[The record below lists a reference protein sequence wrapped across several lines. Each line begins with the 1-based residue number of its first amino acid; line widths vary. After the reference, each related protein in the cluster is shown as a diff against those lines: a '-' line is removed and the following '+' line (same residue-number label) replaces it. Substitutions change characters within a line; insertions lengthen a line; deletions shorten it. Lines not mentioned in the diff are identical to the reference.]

1 MEKAVNRLACFDARP
16 ALGRARNERVK
27 GTYTFMAIKDQDDSL
42 SPRKRKS
49 QTASAS
55 LTGTGGDESSP
66 EVINAAAV
74 NDIPPQQRKDL
85 DMVHFRDRLFEEMTI
100 LEEEREYLR
109 RSSSDMDGNLP
120 EDAEGEED
128 TADLASSLMDKEM
141 DMSVEEEIEE
151 RMTAIEHALE
161 KMQDGTYG
169 ICDVSGEPIPKSR
182 LELLPWS
189 SLTAQMQAM
198 TEGE

>member
-1 MEKAVNRLACFDARP
+1 
-16 ALGRARNERVK
+16 
-27 GTYTFMAIKDQDDSL
+27 MAIKNQDDSP

-55 LTGTGGDESSP
+55 LAGTGGDNSSP
-66 EVINAAAV
+66 EVINDAV
-74 NDIPPQQRKDL
+74 AGDIPPQQRKDL
-85 DMVHFRDRLFEEMTI
+85 DVSHYRDRLFEEMTK
-100 LEEEREYLR
+100 LEEERDYVR
-109 RSSSDMDGNLP
+109 RSTSDMDGNLP

-151 RMTAIEHALE
+151 TLMAIEHALE
-161 KMQDGTYG
+161 KIQDGTYG

-198 TEGE
+198 SEGE

>member
-1 MEKAVNRLACFDARP
+1 
-16 ALGRARNERVK
+16 
-27 GTYTFMAIKDQDDSL
+27 
-42 SPRKRKS
+42 
-49 QTASAS
+49 
-55 LTGTGGDESSP
+55 
-66 EVINAAAV
+66 
-74 NDIPPQQRKDL
+74 
-85 DMVHFRDRLFEEMTI
+85 MTI
-100 LEEEREYLR
+100 LEEERDYVR

-141 DMSVEEEIEE
+141 DMSVEEEIED
-151 RMTAIEHALE
+151 RMTAIEHALQ

-182 LELLPWS
+182 LELLPWA

-198 TEGE
+198 SEGD

>member
-1 MEKAVNRLACFDARP
+1 
-16 ALGRARNERVK
+16 
-27 GTYTFMAIKDQDDSL
+27 MAIKDQDESL

-55 LTGTGGDESSP
+55 LAGTGGDNSSP
-66 EVINAAAV
+66 EVVNQAAAG
-74 NDIPPQQRKDL
+74 DIPPQKRKDL
-85 DMVHFRDRLFEEMTI
+85 DIAHYRDRLFEEMTK
-100 LEEEREYLR
+100 LEEERDYLR
-109 RSSSDMDGNLP
+109 RSSGDMDGNLP

-151 RMTAIEHALE
+151 TMMAIEHALE
-161 KMQDGTYG
+161 KIQDGTYG

-198 TEGE
+198 SEGE

>member
-1 MEKAVNRLACFDARP
+1 
-16 ALGRARNERVK
+16 
-27 GTYTFMAIKDQDDSL
+27 MAIKDQDDSL

-55 LTGTGGDESSP
+55 LIGTGGDASSA
-66 EVINAAAV
+66 EAINQADV
-74 NDIPPQQRKDL
+74 IPPQQRKDL
-85 DMVHFRDRLFEEMTI
+85 DVAHYRDRLFEEI
-100 LEEEREYLR
+100 AKFEEEREYLR
-109 RSSSDMDGNLP
+109 SSSSDADGNLP
-120 EDAEGEED
+120 EDPDSDED

-151 RMTAIEHALE
+151 TMTAIDHALQ
-161 KMQDGTYG
+161 KIQDGTYG

-182 LELLPWS
+182 LELLPWA

-198 TEGE
+198 SEGE